1 MNIISSALLSQS
13 LNLENFI
20 PLNYLETL
28 MQDCS
33 RVRIFDPV
41 STLHCFMMQIFNR
54 GSCKEALASF
64 NSIRIKNNLKTT
76 SMNSAAYCKA
86 RRKLNMDCL
95 RDIALSTGKEI
106 EKKAKGW
113 RWKNKEIYLI
123 DGTIIQVEDT
133 KENRHEYP
141 IVKAKEKQLGL
152 PKARMLAC
160 FGLASG
166 ALVDAELGK
175 YIGKG
180 QSEVTLFRNMLPR
193 IKKNSLL
200 LLDRFFT
207 SFFLQ
212 CEMIKHGTDYVV
224 RSRDKFALNNLGNK
238 KDLLVTLKRPGQREY
253 QYDGDYSSYPG
264 QLIVRMIKS
273 TVRRKGFRSATLFL
287 MTSLIDKNKYPK
299 KDIEFLYMQ
308 RWNIELDIR
317 NFKESLGGSFL
328 LTKTPD
334 MAKREIWVR
343 LIAYNFI
350 RKILCATADRHV
362 KHGPRKWSFRTAI
375 SLYRH
380 IVINLG
386 NEFFNVFL
394 DLMKTEKLNSKY
406 RREPRA
412 LKNRPHRY
420 CFLTVSREQAKN
432 QNWGYARRSGRR
444 AFKDGYGS
452 KILS

>member
-1 MNIISSALLSQS
+1 MNLISTALLSQS

-20 PLNYLETL
+20 PSKYLETL

-33 RVRIFDPV
+33 RVRVFDPV
-41 STLHCFMMQIFNR
+41 STLHCFLMQIFNK

-64 NSIRIKNNLKTT
+64 NSTRIKNNLKTT

-86 RRKLNMDCL
+86 RRKLNTDCL
-95 RDIALSTGKEI
+95 QDIALSTGQEI
-106 EKKAKGW
+106 ERKSKEW
-113 RWKNKEIYLI
+113 RWKDKEIYLI
-123 DGTIIQVEDT
+123 DGTVIQVEDT
-133 KENRHEYP
+133 EENRQEYP
-141 IVKAKEKQLGL
+141 INKARNKQLGL

-193 IKKNSLL
+193 IRKNSLL

-212 CEMIKHGTDYVV
+212 CEMKEHEIDYVI
-224 RSRDKFALNNLGNK
+224 RARDQFALKVLGNK
-238 KDLLVTLKRPGQREY
+238 RDMIVALKRPEQRAY
-253 QYDGDYSSYPG
+253 QYGGDYHSYPEK
-264 QLIVRMIKS
+264 LSVRMIKS

-287 MTSLIDKNKYPK
+287 MTSLLDEKKHPK

-308 RWNIELDIR
+308 RWNVELDIR
-317 NFKESLGGSFL
+317 NFKESVGGSFL
-328 LTKTPD
+328 LTKTPE
-334 MAKREIWVR
+334 MSKKEIWVR

-350 RKILCATADRHV
+350 RKILCSTADRHRR
-362 KHGPRKWSFRTAI
+362 HGPRKWSFKTAI
-375 SLYRH
+375 SLYRN
-380 IVINLG
+380 IVFNLG
-386 NEFFNVFL
+386 NDFFD
-394 DLMKTEKLNSKY
+394 DLLNLMGTEKLNSKY

-412 LKNRPHRY
+412 LKNRHHRY
-420 CFLTVSREQAKN
+420 CYLTVSRAEAKN
-432 QNWGYARRSGRR
+432 ENWGYARRSGRR

-452 KILS
+452 KP